1 MCFIR
6 NALQSRKFKKC
17 MIIFTYAYALHM
29 CIQWWLMTVTCGGA
43 ASSNQTFIKTK
54 LHHVFHNGVDC
65 YYA

>member
-1 MCFIR
+1 
-6 NALQSRKFKKC
+6 

-43 ASSNQTFIKTK
+43 ASSNQTFIKNK